1 MQFFGVGSSEAIL
14 VFVIALI
21 VVGPSRFPEIAR
33 SGGRWFRIARR
44 FTAEVTK
51 DLRVA
56 VDEIDAEIKTET
68 GDLRSIRDL
77 SKDIESD
84 LNATARELDDAGTS
98 REPTLLS
105 AAGTP
110 DSPAPDPESMD
121 PFVALDAKRA
131 GEQASGDGDGEPSSA
146 PDSASG
152 V

>member
-56 VDEIDAEIKTET
+56 VDEIDAEIKSET
-68 GDLRSIRDL
+68 GDLRSIRDI

-84 LNATARELDDAGTS
+84 LNATARELDAPATD
-98 REPTLLS
+98 REPTPLS

-110 DSPAPDPESMD
+110 ASPTPDPESMD
-121 PFVALDAKRA
+121 PFVALEAKRA
-131 GEQASGDGDGEPSSA
+131 AEPAGDEDSEPSSA
-146 PDSASG
+146 RDSAGG

>member
-56 VDEIDAEIKTET
+56 VDEIDAEIKSET

-84 LNATARELDDAGTS
+84 LNATASELDDAATS

-105 AAGTP
+105 AAGTTATP
-110 DSPAPDPESMD
+110 PPDPESMD
-121 PFVALDAKRA
+121 PFVALEAKRA
-131 GEQASGDGDGEPSSA
+131 AQSAAGDDASEPSSA
-146 PDSASG
+146 RDSAG
-152 V
+152 DA